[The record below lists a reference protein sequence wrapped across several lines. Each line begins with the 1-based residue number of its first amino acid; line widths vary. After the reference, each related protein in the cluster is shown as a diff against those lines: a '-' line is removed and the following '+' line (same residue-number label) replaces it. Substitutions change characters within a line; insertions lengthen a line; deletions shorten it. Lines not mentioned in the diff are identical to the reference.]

1 MMQCH
6 PLKQFQASSEELHS
20 INESFQQAASI
31 EEFSITEEPEYFK
44 IDSKS
49 NLEQA
54 SDEILD
60 TDTFMK
66 HQNYYLQDELI
77 NPIIEN
83 DDKEYNAH
91 EQELSDLKIRISFE
105 VDDD

>member
-44 IDSKS
+44 IDSNS
-49 NLEQA
+49 NLEEA
-54 SDEILD
+54 SDDIRVA
-60 TDTFMK
+60 DTFMK

-83 DDKEYNAH
+83 DEKEYNAH

-105 VDDD
+105 EDDE

>member
-6 PLKQFQASSEELHS
+6 PLKQFQTSSEEQHS
-20 INESFQQAASI
+20 INESFKQEASI

-44 IDSKS
+44 IDSNT
-49 NLEQA
+49 NLDQA
-54 SDEILD
+54 SDAILD
-60 TDTFMK
+60 SDTFMK

-91 EQELSDLKIRISFE
+91 EQELSDLKI
-105 VDDD
+105 

>member
-6 PLKQFQASSEELHS
+6 PLKQFQASSEEQLS
-20 INESFQQAASI
+20 IIESFKQDVSI

-49 NLEQA
+49 DLEQA
-54 SDEILD
+54 SDEIINSN
-60 TDTFMK
+60 TFMK

-91 EQELSDLKIRISFE
+91 EQELSDLKIRIRFDE
-105 VDDD
+105 DDE